1 MVFVFFFPL
10 EGTSRGG
17 GGGWGTANQKYTN
30 VIQPSTFKSNTW
42 GGSRDHGRGFFGSS
56 DFGSSGSSSRSADFS
71 QNRFS
76 ALMNS
81 QNIADGYKDE
91 EERLL

>member
-1 MVFVFFFPL
+1 MVCFFPL

-56 DFGSSGSSSRSADFS
+56 DFGSSGGSSRSADFS